1 MTHACHIATKNLEVG
16 QLSCQHFKYELALSP
31 LMSPKKCDE
40 EAAADLM
47 TKIRSTKTDSN
58 KYFKVYSNIS
68 MTLFPESRRLKTS
81 SSPDRTLR
89 NRPLTE
95 E

>member
-47 TKIRSTKTDSN
+47 TKIRSTKTDS
-58 KYFKVYSNIS
+58 KNIS
-68 MTLFPESRRLKTS
+68 ESS
-81 SSPDRTLR
+81 QIFQ
-89 NRPLTE
+89 
-95 E
+95 